1 MHGCWKKNNVL
12 FLSLIHY
19 ITEITQAY
27 WKNSKT
33 YDFITQAAVISKSF
47 QIKNRFR
54 GNIAVCQSAKDADCN
69 EIFQQFLENSQIQWV
84 SCKAKSIWAEDS
96 ITSGDLAIRLQL
108 IEKALCTC
116 CQFVKH
122 RRWNSFTIIKVK
134 V

>member
-84 SCKAKSIWAEDS
+84 SCKAKSIWSEDS
-96 ITSGDLAIRLQL
+96 IITGDHAIRLQL
-108 IEKALCTC
+108 IEKTLCIC
-116 CQFVKH
+116 CQFVKD
-122 RRWNSFTIIKVK
+122 RWWNSFTIIKVK